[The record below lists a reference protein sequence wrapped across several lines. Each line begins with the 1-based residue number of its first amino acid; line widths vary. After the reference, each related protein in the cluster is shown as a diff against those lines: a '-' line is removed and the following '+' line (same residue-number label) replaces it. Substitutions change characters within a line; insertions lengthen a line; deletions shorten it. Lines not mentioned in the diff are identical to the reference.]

1 MVVANELLVE
11 VNFVVVVF
19 NVDVIFNVDV
29 VEVVIDV
36 IDLDAAGTI
45 VVEAEAAVVVDG
57 VVITKVVWLL

>member
-19 NVDVIFNVDV
+19 GVDVIFNVDV